1 MNGVQYK
8 EMQTTQSA
16 NIHIYKNQEQIK
28 TTGLSY
34 TRHCTS
40 ELLEQ
45 LLQGWG
51 VAPEGCG

>member
-1 MNGVQYK
+1 MNGVK
-8 EMQTTQSA
+8 HEEMQTTQAA
-16 NIHIYKNQEQIK
+16 NIHTCKNQEQVK
-28 TTGLSY
+28 TTGLGQ

-51 VAPEGCG
+51 VG